1 MKNGCFSVKRM
12 NWVLLEQINIR
23 SDIPWKQWRKLNLH
37 QRLLFIGWR
46 LANGGL
52 PTADQLLHRGII
64 VVVDR
69 ACSICSSGDETI
81 SHLPLNVILLNVL
94 FLESELQGN
103 WKIFKP
109 AQIVQMASRLV
120 QHSLVN
126 DVKILLPLLLILSKI
141 WQI

>member
-1 MKNGCFSVKRM
+1 MV
-12 NWVLLEQINIR
+12 VY
-23 SDIPWKQWRKLNLH
+23 
-37 QRLLFIGWR
+37 
-46 LANGGL
+46 
-52 PTADQLLHRGII
+52 QLLI
-64 VVVDR
+64 
-69 ACSICSSGDETI
+69 SSFIEALLWTGLAPFVHQVTKHETI

-109 AQIVQMASRLV
+109 AQIVQMAGRLV